1 MCFSGRG
8 EEKDGQGNTIF
19 FFFFKVLSPLRI
31 TKAILQKKNKCA
43 SGNVTSLLRSIF
55 ANVGIENL

>member
-8 EEKDGQGNTIF
+8 EEKDGQGNTL
-19 FFFFKVLSPLRI
+19 FFFFKVLFSLRI